1 MTDQTKAYRDLL
13 FSARRSVRYH
23 SRRRQHYE
31 FFHKFVLF
39 LALVL
44 GSVTVAA
51 FANAIGTQWETWEK
65 ALPAALV
72 SILAALDLVI
82 GTTSKSWQHA
92 ELMRQFIE
100 LERELQLRSQEP
112 LDDLVREITGRRLQ
126 IEASEPPV
134 LRVLDTICH
143 NEQMRSMGYKLED
156 EVKVGIFQRMC
167 APLFDLAEWRLH
179 SDHRG

>member
-13 FSARRSVRYH
+13 FGIRRSVRYH

-31 FFHKFVLF
+31 FFHKSVLF

-44 GSVTVAA
+44 GFVTVAA
-51 FANAIGTQWETWEK
+51 FADAIGAEWDTWMK
-65 ALPAALV
+65 ALPAAAV
-72 SILAALDLVI
+72 SVLAALDLVI
-82 GTTSKSWQHA
+82 GTTTKSWQHA
-92 ELMRQFIE
+92 DLLRQFIE
-100 LERELQLRSQEP
+100 LERDMQLRSQEP

-143 NEQMRSMGYKLED
+143 NEQLRSMGYKPED
-156 EVKVGIFQRMC
+156 EVKVGIFQRLF

-179 SDHRG
+179 SNH